1 MKQYNIT
8 KIQKKLRKELDDDRY
23 RHTLGVMYT
32 SAALAMRYGA
42 DLMKAQIAGLLHD
55 CAKCIPNDKKLK
67 LCDKYGIPVTK
78 VENDAPFLLHSK
90 LGAYLAKTKYGVE
103 DEEILEAI
111 VWHTTGKPAMTLLE
125 EMVFLADCIEPMR
138 WKAENLAQIREAAF
152 VDIHRAVY
160 MTLHD
165 TLRYLSRGSG
175 KVDEMTKEACQYYET
190 LCQQNGEIFGT
201 EHLKHIS

>member
-78 VENDAPFLLHSK
+78 VEN
-90 LGAYLAKTKYGVE
+90 
-103 DEEILEAI
+103 
-111 VWHTTGKPAMTLLE
+111 
-125 EMVFLADCIEPMR
+125 
-138 WKAENLAQIREAAF
+138 
-152 VDIHRAVY
+152 
-160 MTLHD
+160 
-165 TLRYLSRGSG
+165 
-175 KVDEMTKEACQYYET
+175 
-190 LCQQNGEIFGT
+190 
-201 EHLKHIS
+201 

>member
-111 VWHTTGKPAMTLLE
+111 VWHTTGKPAMTRL
-125 EMVFLADCIEPMR
+125 FFWRI
-138 WKAENLAQIREAAF
+138 
-152 VDIHRAVY
+152 
-160 MTLHD
+160 TLSPCAG
-165 TLRYLSRGSG
+165 RRKIWRRSG
-175 KVDEMTKEACQYYET
+175 KPP
-190 LCQQNGEIFGT
+190 LW
-201 EHLKHIS
+201 ISTGRFI

>member
-32 SAALAMRYGA
+32 SAALDMRYGA

-78 VENDAPFLLHSK
+78 VENAAPFLLHSK

-125 EMVFLADCIEPMR
+125 EIVFLADYIEPMR

>member
-125 EMVFLADCIEPMR
+125 EIVFLADYIEPMR

-160 MTLHD
+160 MTLHH

>member
-1 MKQYNIT
+1 
-8 KIQKKLRKELDDDRY
+8 
-23 RHTLGVMYT
+23 
-32 SAALAMRYGA
+32 
-42 DLMKAQIAGLLHD
+42 MKAQIAGLLHD

-125 EMVFLADCIEPMR
+125 EIVFLADYIEPMR